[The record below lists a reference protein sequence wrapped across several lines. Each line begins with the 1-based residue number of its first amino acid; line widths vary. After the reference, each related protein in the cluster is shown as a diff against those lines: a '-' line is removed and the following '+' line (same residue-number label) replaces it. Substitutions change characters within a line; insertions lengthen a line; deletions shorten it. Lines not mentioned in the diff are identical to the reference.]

1 MSIRRLLSVV
11 PPLALS
17 AAVLA
22 IGTAAAP
29 GKARPSRGHAS
40 LRLRLVAT
48 PSRIAP
54 ALRLVPG
61 DRVERLVDL
70 RARGR
75 GRLTAVYFVA
85 RARHSSALDAE
96 LARGLQV
103 ELRSC
108 PRRWRRHGRAYTCDG
123 VRVILARR
131 ALVGRTRLTRLRLA
145 GGRTAHLRLTVT
157 LPRGAGRALAGRRT
171 SAVYSF
177 VGVARAPRR
186 PR

>member
-1 MSIRRLLSVV
+1 MSVRRILSAV
-11 PPLALS
+11 PPLVLS

-29 GKARPSRGHAS
+29 GKARAPRGHAS

-48 PSRIAP
+48 PARIAP

-61 DRVERLVDL
+61 DRVERLVEL

-75 GRLTAVYFVA
+75 GRLAAVYFVV
-85 RARHSSALDAE
+85 RARHRSTLDTDRV
-96 LARGLQV
+96 RGLRV

-108 PRRWRRHGRAYTCDG
+108 PGRWRRHGRLYSCARS
-123 VRVILARR
+123 RVILARR
-131 ALVGRTRLTRLRLA
+131 ALVGRTRLWRLRLA

-157 LPRGAGRALAGRRT
+157 LPHSAGRGLAGQRT

-177 VGVARAPRR
+177 VGIARTTRR